1 MRILL
6 VNKFFYRKGGS
17 ETYLFALA
25 DGLRA
30 MGHAV
35 AFFSMQHPN
44 NKSSYWSKYF
54 VSEKEYNGEGSA
66 FQKVK
71 AAATIAYSPEAKRKF
86 EALCEEFCPDII
98 HLNLVHRQITFSIL
112 DAPYVKKHRVPVVYT
127 SHEYSLVCPAYTMLD
142 GNGEICEACVGGHY
156 LNVLKRTCTKGSKAK
171 SALSFMEAE
180 FLKWSKAYD
189 KIDLIIACSKFMK
202 QKLDEGG
209 YSDRTIA
216 MQNFLTDGQRAMG
229 QKVADTHKYEEEAA
243 SQHPYFLYFGRLSKE
258 KGILTL
264 VKAFL
269 QAAGLSSPASET
281 TPSVSSR
288 AEHSRVERP
297 YLPSNWDLHIVGEG
311 PERQVIES
319 MIKSAGPE
327 AQSRI
332 KLFGYKTGEELQ
344 QEVGN
349 ARYSVLSS
357 EWYEN
362 MPYSGLESLAAQ
374 TPIIG
379 ANIGGIPE
387 IVLNGR
393 TGFLFESG
401 NIRNLADKLI
411 QASTADSDDYE
422 HMQDE
427 CAEYVGVRCD
437 QRRYIEHLLGEYHE
451 LRRQSSGDAGSGMEE
466 E

>member
-30 MGHAV
+30 MGHEV

-44 NKSSYWSKYF
+44 NEPSYWSKYF
-54 VSEKEYNGEGSA
+54 VSEKEYNGEVSA
-66 FQKVK
+66 FQKVR

-86 EALCEEFCPDII
+86 EALCEEFHPDVI

-112 DAPYVKKHRVPVVYT
+112 DAPYVKRNRVPVAYT

-171 SALSFMEAE
+171 SALSFVEAE

-189 KIDLIIACSKFMK
+189 KIDLIIACSEFMK
-202 QKLDEGG
+202 QKLNKGG
-209 YSDRTIA
+209 YGERTIA
-216 MQNFLTDGQRAMG
+216 MQNFLTDEQRAMG
-229 QKVADTHKYEEEAA
+229 RKVANTHKYEEEAA
-243 SQHPYFLYFGRLSKE
+243 GQRPYFLYFGRLSKE

-269 QAAGLSSPASET
+269 QAAGLSAPASET

-297 YLPSNWDLHIVGEG
+297 CLPSNWDLRIVGKG
-311 PERQVIES
+311 PEHQAIEA
-319 MIKSAGPE
+319 MIQSTSTE
-327 AQSRI
+327 ARSRI
-332 KLFGYKTGEELQ
+332 KLLGYKTGEELQ

-349 ARYSVLSS
+349 ARYSVMPS

-387 IVLNGR
+387 IVLNR
-393 TGFLFESG
+393 QTGFLFESG
-401 NIRNLADKLI
+401 NTSDLTDKLL
-411 QASTADSDDYE
+411 QASITDFNDYGR
-422 HMQDE
+422 MQDE
-427 CAEYVGVRCD
+427 CIEYVGSRCD
-437 QRRYIEHLLGEYHE
+437 QQRYVERLLDEYQG
-451 LRRQSSGDAGSGMEE
+451 LRRQSSGDAGSNTRVG
-466 E
+466 